1 MTERP
6 ARDPAEPRPPTGP
19 VTLTEH
25 PTNDPSGSR
34 PPATLDTLTG
44 LRFVAALLVFLY
56 HSFVEVRFVSGDTGE
71 WLDSVMDRGGSYG
84 VGFFFVLSGFVL
96 TWSYR
101 PDTSRGLFLRRR
113 LAKIFPNHLVTFVAA
128 ILLTISTGT
137 ALGVTDWLPNLF
149 LLQSWWPDPLVSS
162 SGNPVSWTLSCELLF
177 YIAFPFLLAAIE
189 RIPRRLLWPATVTV
203 VCLCAGA
210 ALVGRYVISN
220 EPALP
225 YPGFESMS
233 FHQVW
238 FVYFFPPV
246 RLLDFVLGI
255 LVARL
260 VLTGQWVRIGMLP
273 ALALAVAGYVV
284 STYSSYLLGV
294 GGIASVWLVPLI
306 ASAATADVRG
316 TVSALRG
323 PIWVRLGEL
332 SFAFYM
338 VHYLVLTQLRK
349 ALGPEWT
356 SSIGVELLVVVL
368 GAGLSLG
375 LAWILHAL
383 VERPVT
389 ALAGRRR
396 GARAGT
402 PS

>member
-1 MTERP
+1 MTELP
-6 ARDPAEPRPPTGP
+6 ARDLAEPRPPAGP
-19 VTLTEH
+19 GTASA
-25 PTNDPSGSR
+25 PAPGGPAGSP
-34 PPATLDTLTG
+34 PPARLDTLTG
-44 LRFVAALLVFLY
+44 LRFTAALLVFLY
-56 HSFVEVRFVSGDTGE
+56 HSFVEVRFVSGGTGE
-71 WLDSVMDRGGSYG
+71 WLNSAMDRGGSYG

-101 PDTSRGLFLRRR
+101 PDTARGLFLRRR
-113 LAKIFPNHLVTFVAA
+113 LAKIFPNHLVTLAA
-128 ILLTISTGT
+128 AVLLAVSTGT
-137 ALGVTDWLPNLF
+137 ALGVTDWLPNLL
-149 LLQSWWPDPLVSS
+149 LLQSWWPDPLVAS
-162 SGNPVSWTLSCELLF
+162 SGNPVSWSLSCELLF
-177 YIAFPFLLAAIE
+177 YLAFPFLLAAIE
-189 RIPRRLLWPATVTV
+189 RIPRRLLWPAAVTV
-203 VCLCAGA
+203 VALCAGA

-233 FHQVW
+233 YHQVW

-246 RLLDFVLGI
+246 RMLDFVLGI

-284 STYSSYLLGV
+284 STYSTYLLGV

-306 ASAATADVRG
+306 AAAATADARG
-316 TVSALRG
+316 TSSVLRG
-323 PIWVRLGEL
+323 PLWVRLGEL

-356 SSIGVELLVVVL
+356 SSLGVELLVVVL
-368 GAGLSLG
+368 GLGLSLG
-375 LAWILHAL
+375 LAWLLHAL

-396 GARAGT
+396 AAPAGA

>member
-1 MTERP
+1 MTELP
-6 ARDPAEPRPPTGP
+6 ARDLAEPQPPTGP
-19 VTLTEH
+19 GTSSAH
-25 PTNDPSGSR
+25 PAGDPSGSH
-34 PPATLDTLTG
+34 PAARLDTLTG

-56 HSFVEVRFVSGDTGE
+56 HSFVEVSFVSGNTG
-71 WLDSVMDRGGSYG
+71 LRLGSAMDRGGSYG

-113 LAKIFPNHLVTFVAA
+113 LAKIFPNHLVTLAAA
-128 ILLTISTGT
+128 ILLAVSTGA
-137 ALGVTDWLPNLF
+137 ALGVSDWLPNLF
-149 LLQSWWPDPLVSS
+149 LLQSWWPDPVVSS
-162 SGNPVSWTLSCELLF
+162 SGNPVSWSLSCELLF
-177 YIAFPFLLAAIE
+177 YLAFPFLLAAIE
-189 RIPRRLLWPATVTV
+189 RIPRRLLWPATVAV
-203 VCLCAGA
+203 VGLCAGA

-238 FVYFFPPV
+238 FVYWFPPV
-246 RLLDFVLGI
+246 RMLDFVLGI

-273 ALALAVAGYVV
+273 ALAVAVAGYVV

-306 ASAATADVRG
+306 ASAATADARG
-316 TVSALRG
+316 TVSVLRG
-323 PIWVRLGEL
+323 PVWVRLGEL

-356 SSIGVELLVVVL
+356 SSLGVELLVVLL
-368 GAGLSLG
+368 GLGLSMG
-375 LAWILHAL
+375 LAWILYTL

-389 ALAGRRR
+389 VRAGRRR
-396 GARAGT
+396 STTAGA

>member
-1 MTERP
+1 MTELP
-6 ARDPAEPRPPTGP
+6 ARDLAEPRPPTGP
-19 VTLTEH
+19 AAGSAH
-25 PTNDPSGSR
+25 PTDGPGGAQLPSR
-34 PPATLDTLTG
+34 LDTLTG

-56 HSFVEVRFVSGDTGE
+56 HSFVEVRFVSGGTGE
-71 WLDSVMDRGGSYG
+71 WLGTAMDRGGSYG

-96 TWSYR
+96 TWSFR

-113 LAKIFPNHLVTFVAA
+113 LAKVFPNHLVTLAVAV
-128 ILLTISTGT
+128 LLTVSTGT
-137 ALGVTDWLPNLF
+137 ALGVTDWLPNLL
-149 LLQSWWPDPLVSS
+149 LLQSWWPDPLIAS
-162 SGNPVSWTLSCELLF
+162 SGNPVSWSLSCELLF
-177 YIAFPFLLAAIE
+177 YLAFPFLLAAIE
-189 RIPRRLLWPATVTV
+189 RIPRRLLWPATLAV
-203 VCLCAGA
+203 VGLCAGA

-233 FHQVW
+233 YHQVW

-246 RLLDFVLGI
+246 RMLDFVLGI

-284 STYSSYLLGV
+284 STYSSYLFGV

-306 ASAATADVRG
+306 AAAATADARG
-316 TVSALRG
+316 TASPLRG
-323 PIWVRLGEL
+323 PVWVRLGEL

-356 SSIGVELLVVVL
+356 SSLGVELLVVVL
-368 GAGLSLG
+368 GIVLSLA
-375 LAWILHAL
+375 LAWLLHAL

-389 ALAGRRR
+389 AWAGRRR
-396 GARAGT
+396 TAPAGA